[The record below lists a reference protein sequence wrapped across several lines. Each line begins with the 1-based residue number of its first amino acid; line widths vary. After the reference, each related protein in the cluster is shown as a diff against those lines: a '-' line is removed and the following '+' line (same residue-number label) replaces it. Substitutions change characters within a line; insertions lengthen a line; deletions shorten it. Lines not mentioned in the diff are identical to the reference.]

1 MAFLLRTKLG
11 NTVHKMVIYM
21 PDEVP
26 LYSALVRP
34 HLEYAIHWNKLPA
47 SVVTAPSGNIFKT
60 RLEEVW
66 TEVFPHL
73 PR

>member
-1 MAFLLRTKLG
+1 MALLLRTKLG
-11 NTVHKMVIYM
+11 NAVHKMVIYM

-47 SVVTAPSGNIFKT
+47 SVVTVPSVNVFKKS
-60 RLEEVW
+60 LEEVW
-66 TEVFPHL
+66 KSFLISPSD
-73 PR
+73 